1 MPNSEAEMDD
11 RLHNTTA
18 KNYHRNTEDAIE
30 RGTYLLWTRQS
41 QPLSTVS
48 CVETG
53 SGFYSDNGAQLEHL
67 PEQVDLIPSPV
78 ANAPQRIACGRL
90 RCYSFGTS
98 TVGGESAT
106 SWNTVLRRLDTYL
119 IFRRSCSRPTSTLMS
134 TILPRQAAPTAQRG
148 TRESLLVII
157 PSRLQRT
164 SDGDLMLR
172 KAIASVLRQ
181 SAASLLDIDL
191 VIGVDPGATVP
202 TDLDLPRTVRFV
214 EAGAPSQAAALNAA
228 ARSLDHTY
236 LAILEDD
243 DEWHSE
249 FLGLA
254 IEALK
259 CADFVS
265 STQLEVETRGEN
277 ICIFDFPT
285 PSGWVM
291 RHGVWE
297 RVGPF
302 DEAYHFHLDNEWLGR
317 LAEAGARR
325 SHFIE
330 ATAPVDAAQMAVIRP
345 DLHRVVTQGGP
356 CSTLLRH
363 HVPIPLVRR
372 AVHPG
377 SSMHAVW
384 TDPEAQARFREES
397 AKLRQRYG
405 HVPW

>member
-1 MPNSEAEMDD
+1 
-11 RLHNTTA
+11 
-18 KNYHRNTEDAIE
+18 
-30 RGTYLLWTRQS
+30 
-41 QPLSTVS
+41 
-48 CVETG
+48 
-53 SGFYSDNGAQLEHL
+53 
-67 PEQVDLIPSPV
+67 
-78 ANAPQRIACGRL
+78 
-90 RCYSFGTS
+90 
-98 TVGGESAT
+98 
-106 SWNTVLRRLDTYL
+106 
-119 IFRRSCSRPTSTLMS
+119 
-134 TILPRQAAPTAQRG
+134 
-148 TRESLLVII
+148 
-157 PSRLQRT
+157 
-164 SDGDLMLR
+164 MLR

-181 SAASLLDIDL
+181 SAVSLLDIDL

-202 TDLDLPRTVRFV
+202 TDLDLPWTVRFV

-228 ARSLDHTY
+228 ARSLDHSY

-265 STQLEVETRGEN
+265 STQLEVDTRGET
-277 ICIFDFPT
+277 ISIFDFPT

-330 ATAPVDAAQMAVIRP
+330 ATAPVDAAQMAVMRP
-345 DLHRVVTQGGP
+345 DLHLVVTQGGP

-377 SSMHAVW
+377 SGMYAVR
-384 TDPEAQARFREES
+384 TDPEAQARIREES

>member
-1 MPNSEAEMDD
+1 
-11 RLHNTTA
+11 
-18 KNYHRNTEDAIE
+18 
-30 RGTYLLWTRQS
+30 
-41 QPLSTVS
+41 
-48 CVETG
+48 
-53 SGFYSDNGAQLEHL
+53 
-67 PEQVDLIPSPV
+67 
-78 ANAPQRIACGRL
+78 
-90 RCYSFGTS
+90 
-98 TVGGESAT
+98 
-106 SWNTVLRRLDTYL
+106 
-119 IFRRSCSRPTSTLMS
+119 MS
-134 TILPRQAAPTAQRG
+134 TTLPRQAAPAAQRR

-157 PSRLQRT
+157 PSRLQRGA
-164 SDGDLMLR
+164 DGDLMLR

-191 VIGVDPGATVP
+191 VIGVDPGAAVP
-202 TDLDLPRTVRFV
+202 TDLDLPWTVRFV

-228 ARSLDHTY
+228 ARSLDHSY

-243 DEWHSE
+243 DEWHPE

-265 STQLEVETRGEN
+265 STQLEVDTRGEN
-277 ICIFDFPT
+277 VSIFDFPT

-291 RHGVWE
+291 RRAVWE

-330 ATAPVDAAQMAVIRP
+330 ATAPVEAARVAVMRP

-356 CSTLLRH
+356 SSTLLRH

-377 SSMHAVW
+377 SGMHAVR
-384 TDPEAQARFREES
+384 TDPEAQGRFQEEY

>member
-1 MPNSEAEMDD
+1 
-11 RLHNTTA
+11 
-18 KNYHRNTEDAIE
+18 
-30 RGTYLLWTRQS
+30 
-41 QPLSTVS
+41 
-48 CVETG
+48 
-53 SGFYSDNGAQLEHL
+53 
-67 PEQVDLIPSPV
+67 
-78 ANAPQRIACGRL
+78 
-90 RCYSFGTS
+90 
-98 TVGGESAT
+98 
-106 SWNTVLRRLDTYL
+106 
-119 IFRRSCSRPTSTLMS
+119 MS
-134 TILPRQAAPTAQRG
+134 TTLPRQAAPAAQRR

-157 PSRLQRT
+157 PSRLQRGA
-164 SDGDLMLR
+164 DGDLMLR

-181 SAASLLDIDL
+181 SAASLFDIDL
-191 VIGVDPGATVP
+191 VIGVDPGAAVP
-202 TDLDLPRTVRFV
+202 ADLDLPWTVRFV

-228 ARSLDHTY
+228 ARSLDHSY

-243 DEWHSE
+243 DEWHPE

-265 STQLEVETRGEN
+265 STQLEVDTRGEN
-277 ICIFDFPT
+277 VSIFDFPT

-291 RHGVWE
+291 RRAVWE

-330 ATAPVDAAQMAVIRP
+330 ATAPVEAARVAVMRP

-356 CSTLLRH
+356 SSTLLRH

-377 SSMHAVW
+377 SGMHAVR
-384 TDPEAQARFREES
+384 TDPEAQGRFQEEY